1 MPAPTYDLPP
11 TTCRLILLDIEGT
24 TTPIDFVSNVLFPY
38 ARHHVKEFLLR
49 HHHSADLR
57 AAIEGLRKEH
67 VVDAEQGLNPPL
79 WPLAAP
85 SERPGLPGSRSRAQA
100 PTAAPEESRRSETA
114 ATELESIDS
123 VVAYVH
129 WLMDRDR
136 KSTALKS
143 LQGKIWET
151 GYQSGE
157 LRGEVYADVP
167 PAFARW
173 QSQGKDIC
181 IFSSGSVLAQKLL
194 FAHTVAGDLTRFIR
208 EYFDT
213 TTGAK
218 TETDSYQRIANAVR
232 LPPPELLFVSD
243 VLAELDAARVTGTR
257 TVLCVRPG
265 RSEPDST
272 THPPIRTFDEVFPW
286 PGAGKARS

>member
-1 MPAPTYDLPP
+1 MSAPTYHLPP

-24 TTPIDFVSNVLFPY
+24 TTPIDFVYKVLFPY
-38 ARHHVKEFLLR
+38 ARHHVNEFLLR
-49 HHHSADLR
+49 HHHSADVR

-67 VVDAEQGLNPPL
+67 AADAEQGLNPPL
-79 WPLAAP
+79 WPVAAP
-85 SERPGLPGSRSRAQA
+85 SEHPGLPRSRSRGQA
-100 PTAAPEESRRSETA
+100 PTAA
-114 ATELESIDS
+114 TEQDNSQNSTLGPIES

-143 LQGKIWET
+143 LQGKIWEA
-151 GYQSGE
+151 GYQSRE

-167 PAFARW
+167 PAFSRW
-173 QSQGKDIC
+173 RSQGKDIC

-194 FAHTVAGDLTRFIR
+194 FAHTSAGDLTRFIR

-218 TETDSYQRIANAVR
+218 TEPNSYRRVATALR
-232 LPPPELLFVSD
+232 LPPAEILFVSD
-243 VLAELDAARVTGTR
+243 VLAELDAAKVAGMETA
-257 TVLCVRPG
+257 LCVRPG
-265 RSEPDST
+265 RHEPDSS
-272 THPPIRTFDEVFPW
+272 THPVIHTLDEVFP
-286 PGAGKARS
+286 AA